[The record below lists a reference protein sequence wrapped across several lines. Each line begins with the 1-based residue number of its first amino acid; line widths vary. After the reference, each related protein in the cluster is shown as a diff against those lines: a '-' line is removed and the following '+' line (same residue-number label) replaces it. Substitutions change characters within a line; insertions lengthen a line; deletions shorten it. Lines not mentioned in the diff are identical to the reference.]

1 MTRAAALPF
10 AAVLAVAYLASSAL
24 AGSGTHTFE
33 APGAIGSISASGSSV
48 AIHVGDGVN
57 LCTPAMVWNAS
68 TGAVTKLKDPC
79 TSDAT
84 FQNLTL
90 AGTTPIWWDE
100 SAGIHVYCDDVYA
113 SSHAL
118 GICDGTEG
126 DTFYEFGGDRTVTAI
141 SDYSVCDADCTG
153 ANGQLL
159 PDGNYGV
166 EVRRLVGRKVVALL
180 KPVDFRLFL
189 DARNWRVASIEPRS
203 RLTVWDTSGRPLWSL
218 PGVTG
223 VYAGAITGNSVVI
236 HQLRTLRV
244 YSKTGPGPARPVPK
258 GATLEGT
265 AGGLALYDVGSTV
278 RVLRLSDG
286 RDRRL
291 VAVRGL
297 AGSQIT
303 PAGAFYAAGRAVT
316 LVRWR
321 QCFASF
327 GNGSIIRAWSGRVV
341 ISASCRPSPSG
352 FS

>member
-10 AAVLAVAYLASSAL
+10 AAVLAVACLASSAL
-24 AGSGTHTFE
+24 AGGGAHTFN
-33 APGAIGSISASGSSV
+33 APDAVGSISASGSSV

-57 LCTPAMVWNAS
+57 LCTPAMLWDAE

-90 AGTTPIWWDE
+90 AGSTPIWWDQ
-100 SAGIHVYCDDVYA
+100 SAGNHVYCDDVYA
-113 SSHAL
+113 SSRAL
-118 GICDGTEG
+118 GVCDGTEG
-126 DTFYEFGGDRTVTAI
+126 DTFYEFAGDRTVAAI
-141 SDYSVCDADCTG
+141 SDYTVCDSDCAD

-180 KPVDFRLFL
+180 KPVDFRVFL
-189 DARNWRVASIEPRS
+189 DARNWRVATIEPKS
-203 RLTVWDTSGRPLWSL
+203 TLTVWDASGAKLWSL

-223 VYAGAITGNSVVI
+223 VYAGAIAGNSVVI

-244 YSKTGPGPARPVPK
+244 YSKNGAGPARPIPR
-258 GATLEGT
+258 GSTLEGT

-286 RDRRL
+286 RDRKL
-291 VAVRGL
+291 ITVRGL

-303 PAGAFYAAGRAVT
+303 PAGVFYAAGRIVT
-316 LVRWR
+316 LMPMTAVLRILR
-321 QCFASF
+321 
-327 GNGSIIRAWSGRVV
+327 
-341 ISASCRPSPSG
+341 
-352 FS
+352 